1 MRFSLGP
8 VAMYL
13 RLVFR
18 RAGAPWRLAGVL
30 LTVLLAASGSA
41 APAADQDGE
50 DKHPPETNAG
60 TYSMKRDVEGERFIL
75 EAGAELYSENCAVC
89 HGGRLEGAPQG
100 TPLIGGALTHGA
112 STDELVA
119 SISNGFSERGMPA
132 WSATMSAEQ
141 IKTCLLYTSPSPR
154 DS

>member
-1 MRFSLGP
+1 MRFSLCP

-18 RAGAPWRLAGVL
+18 SAGAPWWLAGVL
-30 LTVLLAASGSA
+30 FIVLLAAGGCA
-41 APAADQDGE
+41 APADQDGE
-50 DKHPPETNAG
+50 DHHPPGTNAG

-75 EAGAELYSENCAVC
+75 EAGAELYSEHCAVC
-89 HGGRLEGAPQG
+89 HGGRMEGAPQG
-100 TPLIGGALTHGA
+100 TPLIGGALAHGA

-132 WSATMSAEQ
+132 LVRHHE
-141 IKTCLLYTSPSPR
+141 C
-154 DS
+154 